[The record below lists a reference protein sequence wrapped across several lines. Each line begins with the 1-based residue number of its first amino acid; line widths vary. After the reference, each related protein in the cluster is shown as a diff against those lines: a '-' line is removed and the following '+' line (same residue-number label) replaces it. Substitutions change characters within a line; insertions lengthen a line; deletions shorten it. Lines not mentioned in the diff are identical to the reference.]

1 MPHGPKSKPPN
12 TNSNSVERHAP
23 DAFSMRTMHLTAA
36 SLGSIPSAIQTPT
49 YDRGTHAPGVLHLGL
64 GAFHRAHQAMVFD
77 QLLARGDTRWGIHG
91 VGMTRPDLVNQ
102 LRAQDGLYA
111 VRVADG
117 QGVRWQVPGA
127 LWRMSVA
134 TTEREAVVRAMAATT
149 TRWVTLTVTEKGYTP
164 ALGQLLLDGLRL
176 RQQTGLPGITVASCD
191 NLQGNGHKLL
201 ALVKAAATVQDTELL
216 RWLDAQCAF
225 PCSMVDR
232 IVPAATPEVMA
243 AAQEALGMQDHCAL
257 STEGF
262 WEWVIEDRFADPQ
275 DAALL
280 QSAGVRVTGDV
291 HSYEEAKL
299 RMLNGSHSA
308 MALMGAVTGRPY
320 IASCI
325 GVPHIRTFV
334 HQLMG
339 REVAPHLN
347 RSDWADY
354 RDALIA
360 RFGNP
365 YLKHSVHQI
374 ATDSSQKIPQRWP
387 PSVLGQIAQSAS
399 FEHHALAAA
408 VFVRYTLGA
417 DEEGQAYTLNDPQAD
432 SLMALGAAQRTEPEA
447 CVRTLLAREDLWG
460 STLPGNAE
468 WTARVIH
475 WHHHV
480 LQHGVDAAVQH
491 LLAQEA

>member
-1 MPHGPKSKPPN
+1 
-12 TNSNSVERHAP
+12 
-23 DAFSMRTMHLTAA
+23 MHLSALTLA
-36 SLGSIPSAIQTPT
+36 SLPADIHTPI
-49 YDRGTHAPGVLHLGL
+49 YDRRRHAPGVVHLGL

-77 QLLARGDTRWGIHG
+77 QLLSAGDTRWGIHG

-102 LRAQDGLYA
+102 LKAQDGLYA

-117 QGVRWQVPGA
+117 TGVKWQIPGA
-127 LWRMSVA
+127 LWRTSVA
-134 TTEREAVVRAMAATT
+134 TTERDAVVQAIAAPS

-164 ALGQLLLDGLRL
+164 ALAQLLLDGLRL
-176 RQQTGLPGITVASCD
+176 RQQAGLLGITIASCD
-191 NLQGNGHKLL
+191 NLQGNGHKLQ
-201 ALVKAAATVQDTELL
+201 ALVKAATTEQDADLL
-216 RWLDAQCAF
+216 RWLDAHCAF

-232 IVPAATPEVMA
+232 IVPATTPEVLA
-243 AAQEALGMQDHCAL
+243 AASQALGLRDDASL
-257 STEGF
+257 STESF
-262 WEWVIEDRFADPQ
+262 WEWVIEDRFADPA

-280 QSAGVRVTGDV
+280 QSAGVRVTADV

-308 MALMGAVTGRPY
+308 MALMGAVTGRPF

-325 GVPHIRTFV
+325 GVPHIREFV
-334 HQLMG
+334 IRLMG
-339 REVAPHLN
+339 QEVAPHLS

-387 PSVLGQIAQSAS
+387 PSVLGQIAQGAS

-408 VFVRYTLGA
+408 VFVRYTLGV
-417 DEEGQAYTLNDPQAD
+417 DEQGQAYALNDPQAE
-432 SLMALGAAQRTEPEA
+432 SLMAIGATQRTEPET
-447 CVRTLLAREDLWG
+447 CVRALLAREDLWG
-460 STLPGNAE
+460 STLPGNAA
-468 WTARVIH
+468 WTARVTH
-475 WHHHV
+475 WHRQV
-480 LQHGVDAAVQH
+480 LQHGVDEALQQ
-491 LLAQEA
+491 LLATPA

>member
-1 MPHGPKSKPPN
+1 MTLSAATLRALPE
-12 TNSNSVERHAP
+12 SVH
-23 DAFSMRTMHLTAA
+23 
-36 SLGSIPSAIQTPT
+36 IPA
-49 YDRGTHAPGVLHLGL
+49 YDRTTHAPGVVHLGL

-77 QLLARGDTRWGIHG
+77 QLLAGGDTRWGIHG

-102 LRAQDGLYA
+102 LQAQDGLYA
-111 VRVADG
+111 VRIADG
-117 QGVRWQVPGA
+117 QGVKWQVPGA
-127 LWRMSVA
+127 LWRTSVT
-134 TTEREAVVRAMAATT
+134 TTERDAVVQAIAAPS

-164 ALGQLLLDGLRL
+164 ALAQLLLDGLRL
-176 RQQTGLPGITVASCD
+176 RQQAGLPGITMASCD
-191 NLQGNGHKLL
+191 NLQGNGQKLQ
-201 ALVKAAATVQDTELL
+201 ALVKAAATAHDTEVIT
-216 RWLDAQCAF
+216 WLDAHCAF

-232 IVPAATPEVMA
+232 IVPAATPEIMA
-243 AAQEALGMQDHCAL
+243 AAQKALGQTDNCAL

-262 WEWVIEDRFADPQ
+262 WEWVVEDRFADPT

-308 MALMGAVTGRPY
+308 MALMGAITGRPY

-325 GVPHIRTFV
+325 GEPHIREFV
-334 HQLMG
+334 HRLMS
-339 REVAPHLN
+339 REVAPHLA

-387 PSVLGQIAQSAS
+387 PSVLGQIAQGAS

-408 VFVRYTLGA
+408 VFVRYTLGV
-417 DEEGQAYTLNDPQAD
+417 DEQEQAYALNDPQAE
-432 SLMALGAAQRTEPEA
+432 SLMAMGAAQRTAPEA
-447 CVRTLLAREDLWG
+447 SVRALLARDDLWG
-460 STLPGNAE
+460 SALPQHAA
-468 WTARVIH
+468 WIVRITY
-475 WHHHV
+475 WHQHI
-480 LQHGVDAAVQH
+480 LQHGVDHAVQQ
-491 LLAQEA
+491 LTKA

>member
-1 MPHGPKSKPPN
+1 MFKVYTPH
-12 TNSNSVERHAP
+12 
-23 DAFSMRTMHLTAA
+23 TMTLSAA
-36 SLGSIPSAIQTPT
+36 TLRALPASIHTPA
-49 YDRGTHAPGVLHLGL
+49 YDRTTYACGVVHLGL

-91 VGMTRPDLVNQ
+91 VGMTRPSLVNQ
-102 LRAQDGLYA
+102 LKAQDGLYA
-111 VRVADG
+111 VRVADAK
-117 QGVRWQVPGA
+117 GVKWQVLGA
-127 LWRMSVA
+127 LWRMNVA
-134 TTEREAVVRAMAATT
+134 ANERDAVVQAIAAPS

-164 ALGQLLLDGLRL
+164 ALARLLLDGLRL
-176 RQQTGLPGITVASCD
+176 RQQAGLSGITIASCD
-191 NLQGNGHKLL
+191 NLQGNGHKLQ
-201 ALVKAAATVQDTELL
+201 ALVKAAATPQDADVL
-216 RWLDAQCAF
+216 RWLDAHCAF

-232 IVPAATPEVMA
+232 IVPAATPDVMA
-243 AAQEALGMQDHCAL
+243 AAQEVLGQTDLCAL

-262 WEWVIEDRFADPQ
+262 WEWVIEDRFADPT

-280 QSAGVRVTGDV
+280 QSAGVRVTPDV

-308 MALMGAVTGRPY
+308 MALMGAITGRPF

-325 GVPHIRTFV
+325 GEPHIRSFV
-334 HQLMG
+334 HRLMS
-339 REVAPHLN
+339 REVSPHLA

-354 RDALIA
+354 RDALIV

-387 PSVLGQIAQSAS
+387 PSVLGQIAQGAT

-408 VFVRYTLGA
+408 VFLRYTLGR
-417 DEEGQAYTLNDPQAD
+417 DEQGQTYALNDPQAE

-447 CVRTLLAREDLWG
+447 CVRALLAREDLWG
-460 STLPGNAE
+460 STLPGHAA
-468 WTARVIH
+468 WAARVTH
-475 WHHHV
+475 WHQQV
-480 LQHGVDAAVQH
+480 LQHGVDAAIQQ
-491 LLAQEA
+491 LLQQEV

>member
-1 MPHGPKSKPPN
+1 MTLSATTLGALP
-12 TNSNSVERHAP
+12 
-23 DAFSMRTMHLTAA
+23 A
-36 SLGSIPSAIQTPT
+36 SIQTPR
-49 YDRGTHAPGVLHLGL
+49 YDRTTHAPGVVHLGL

-77 QLLARGDTRWGIHG
+77 QLLTGGDTRWGIHG

-111 VRVADG
+111 VRIADG
-117 QGVRWQVPGA
+117 QGVKWQVPGA
-127 LWRMSVA
+127 LWRTNVA
-134 TTEREAVVRAMAATT
+134 ATERDAVVHAIAAPS

-164 ALGQLLLDGLRL
+164 ALAQLLLDGLRL
-176 RQQTGLPGITVASCD
+176 RQQASLPGITIASCD
-191 NLQGNGHKLL
+191 NLQGNGHKLQ
-201 ALVKAAATVQDTELL
+201 ALVKAATSTQDTDVL
-216 RWLDAQCAF
+216 RWLDAHCAF

-243 AAQEALGMQDHCAL
+243 AAQEALGQTDHCAL

-262 WEWVIEDRFADPQ
+262 WEWVIEDRLADPT

-308 MALMGAVTGRPY
+308 MALMGAVTGRPF

-325 GVPHIRTFV
+325 GVEHIRSFV
-334 HQLMG
+334 HRLMS
-339 REVAPHLN
+339 REVAPHLS

-387 PSVLGQIAQSAS
+387 PSVLGQIAQGAS
-399 FEHHALAAA
+399 YEHHALAAA
-408 VFVRYTLGA
+408 VFLRYTLGVN
-417 DEEGQAYTLNDPQAD
+417 EQGQAYALNDPQAE
-432 SLMALGAAQRTEPEA
+432 SLMAIGAAQRTEPEV
-447 CVRTLLAREDLWG
+447 CVRALLAREDLWG
-460 STLPGNAE
+460 SALPGTAA
-468 WTARVIH
+468 WIARVMH
-475 WHHHV
+475 WHQQV
-480 LQHGVDAAVQH
+480 LQHGVDAAIQQ
-491 LLAQEA
+491 LLTSTA

>member
-1 MPHGPKSKPPN
+1 
-12 TNSNSVERHAP
+12 
-23 DAFSMRTMHLTAA
+23 MHLSAA
-36 SLGSIPSAIQTPT
+36 TLGALPTAIQTPT
-49 YDRGTHAPGVLHLGL
+49 YDRTAHAPGVVHLGL

-77 QLLARGDTRWGIHG
+77 HLLAGGDTRWGIHG

-102 LRAQDGLYA
+102 LKAQSGLYA
-111 VRVADG
+111 VRIADG

-127 LWRMSVA
+127 LWRLNVA
-134 TTEREAVVRAMAATT
+134 ATERDAVVQAIAASA

-176 RQQTGLPGITVASCD
+176 RQKAGLPGITVASCD
-191 NLQGNGHKLL
+191 NLQGNGHKLQ
-201 ALVKAAATVQDTELL
+201 ALVKAAASPQEGELL
-216 RWLDAQCAF
+216 RWLDAECAF

-243 AAQEALGMQDHCAL
+243 AAHEALGMPDHCAL

-262 WEWVIEDRFADPQ
+262 WEWVIEDRLADPA

-280 QSAGVRVTGDV
+280 QSAGVRVTSDV
-291 HSYEEAKL
+291 NSYEEAKL

-308 MALMGAVTGRPY
+308 MALMGAVTARPF

-339 REVAPHLN
+339 REVAPHLS
-347 RSDWADY
+347 RSDWAEY

-387 PSVLGQIAQSAS
+387 PSVLGQIAQGAS

-408 VFVRYTLGA
+408 VFVRYTLGV
-417 DEEGQAYTLNDPQAD
+417 DEKGQAYTLNDPQAD
-432 SLMALGAAQRTEPEA
+432 SLMALGAAQRNEPEA
-447 CVRTLLAREDLWG
+447 CVRALLAREDLWG
-460 STLPGNAE
+460 TSLPQNAA
-468 WTARVIH
+468 WIARVTH
-475 WHHHV
+475 WHQQL
-480 LQHGVDAAVQH
+480 LQHGVDAAVQQ
-491 LLAQEA
+491 LLATTA

>member
-1 MPHGPKSKPPN
+1 MTLSAN
-12 TNSNSVERHAP
+12 TLQALPGAVSVPRYA
-23 DAFSMRTMHLTAA
+23 RTA
-36 SLGSIPSAIQTPT
+36 
-49 YDRGTHAPGVLHLGL
+49 HAPGVVHLGL

-77 QLLARGDTRWGIHG
+77 HLLAAGDMRWGIHG
-91 VGMTRPDLVNQ
+91 VGMTRPELVNQ

-127 LWRMSVA
+127 LWRTHVA
-134 TTEREAVVRAMAATT
+134 ASERAAVVQAIAAPA

-164 ALGQLLLDGLRL
+164 PLGQLLLDGLRL
-176 RQQTGLPGITVASCD
+176 RQQAGLPGITVASCD
-191 NLQGNGHKLL
+191 NLQGNGQKLQ
-201 ALVKAAATVQDTELL
+201 ALVQAQASAHDTDLL
-216 RWLDAQCAF
+216 RWLDAHCAF

-243 AAQEALGMQDHCAL
+243 AAHEALGVPDHCAL

-262 WEWVIEDRFADPQ
+262 WEWVIEDRLADPA

-299 RMLNGSHSA
+299 RMLNGSHSF

-325 GVPHIRTFV
+325 GEPHIRSFV
-334 HQLMG
+334 HRLMG
-339 REVAPHLN
+339 REVAPHLS
-347 RSDWADY
+347 RQDWAAY

-387 PSVLGQIAQSAS
+387 PSVLGQIAQGAS

-408 VFVRYTLGA
+408 VFLRYTLGV
-417 DEEGQAYTLNDPQAD
+417 DEQGQAYTLNDPEAN
-432 SLMALGAAQRTEPEA
+432 SLMALGAGQRSAPEA
-447 CVRTLLAREDLWG
+447 CVRALLAREDLWG
-460 STLPGNAE
+460 NALPGHAD
-468 WTARVIH
+468 WTARVTH
-475 WHHHV
+475 WHQQV
-480 LQHGVDAAVQH
+480 LLHGVDAAVQQ
-491 LLAQEA
+491 LLQEEA

>member
-1 MPHGPKSKPPN
+1 M
-12 TNSNSVERHAP
+12 T
-23 DAFSMRTMHLTAA
+23 LTADT
-36 SLGSIPSAIQTPT
+36 LHTLPT
-49 YDRGTHAPGVLHLGL
+49 AVHSPAYDRTGHAPGVVHLGL

-77 QLLARGDTRWGIHG
+77 QLLASGDTRWGIHG

-117 QGVRWQVPGA
+117 QGVKWQVPGA
-127 LWRMSVA
+127 LWRMNVA
-134 TTEREAVVRAMAATT
+134 ATERDAVVQAIAAPS

-164 ALGQLLLDGLRL
+164 ALGQLLLDGLRE
-176 RQQTGLPGITVASCD
+176 RQQKGLPGITIASCD
-191 NLQGNGHKLL
+191 NLQGNGHKLQ
-201 ALVKAAATVQDTELL
+201 ALVKAAATVQDAELL
-216 RWLDAQCAF
+216 RWLDAHCAF

-243 AAQEALGMQDHCAL
+243 AAQEALGLQDHCAL

-262 WEWVIEDRFADPQ
+262 WEWVIEDRFADPA

-280 QSAGVRVTGDV
+280 QSAGVRVTSDV

-299 RMLNGSHSA
+299 RMLNGSHTA
-308 MALMGAVTGRPY
+308 MALMGAITGRPF

-325 GVPHIRTFV
+325 GVPHIRSFV
-334 HQLMG
+334 HHLMSQ
-339 REVAPHLN
+339 EVAPHLS

-374 ATDSSQKIPQRWP
+374 ATDNSQKIPQRWP
-387 PSVLGQIAQSAS
+387 PSVLGQIAQGAS

-408 VFVRYTLGA
+408 VFVRYTLGV
-417 DEEGQAYTLNDPQAD
+417 DEQGQAYALNDPQAE
-432 SLMALGAAQRTEPEA
+432 SIMAMGAAQRTEPEA
-447 CVRTLLAREDLWG
+447 CVRALLAREDLWG
-460 STLPGNAE
+460 STLPSHGA
-468 WTARVIH
+468 WTARVTH
-475 WHHHV
+475 WHQQV
-480 LQHGVDAAVQH
+480 LQHGVDAAVQQ
-491 LLAQEA
+491 LLAAQA